1 MQNKSSTGFSAKA
14 SKGMEI
20 GLFFGSFNPIH
31 AGHLIIAQA
40 VLQEANLRE
49 VWFIVSPQNPLKKN
63 QSLLHEFD
71 RYEMVQ
77 LAIADN
83 SNFRVSD
90 IEFRMTRPSFTIDTL
105 VRLSEK
111 YPNHQFRLIMGMD
124 NLQVFPRWKN
134 NQEILTNYGIIIYPR
149 PGSVA
154 SEITTHP
161 NIQLI
166 DSPLL
171 DISATYIRKCIRSGK
186 SIKYLVPEMVEDYI
200 RARKLFI

>member
-1 MQNKSSTGFSAKA
+1 
-14 SKGMEI
+14 MEI

-40 VLQEANLRE
+40 VLQEADLRE

-63 QSLLHEFD
+63 QSLAHEFD

-83 SNFRVSD
+83 PHFRVSD
-90 IEFRMTRPSFTIDTL
+90 IEFRMKRPSYTIDTL

-111 YPNHQFRLIMGMD
+111 YPAHRFRLIMGMD
-124 NLQVFPRWKN
+124 NLQIFSKWKN
-134 NQEILTNYGIIIYPR
+134 SQEILNNYGIIIYPR
-149 PGSVA
+149 PGSVH
-154 SEITTHP
+154 SELTNHT

-166 DSPLL
+166 ESPLL

-186 SIKYLVPEMVEDYI
+186 TIKYLVPESVEDYI
-200 RARKLFI
+200 RVKKLFL

>member
-1 MQNKSSTGFSAKA
+1 
-14 SKGMEI
+14 MEI

-31 AGHLIIAQA
+31 VGHLIIAQA
-40 VLQEANLRE
+40 ALLEANLRE

-63 QSLLHEFD
+63 QSLAHEID

-77 LAIADN
+77 HAIADN
-83 SNFRVSD
+83 PHFKVSD
-90 IEFRMTRPSFTIDTL
+90 IEFRMTRPSYTIDTL

-111 YPNHQFRLIMGMD
+111 YPSHHFRLIMGMD
-124 NLQVFPRWKN
+124 NLQIFPKWKN
-134 NQEILTNYGIIIYPR
+134 NQQILNNYGIIIYPR
-149 PGSVA
+149 PGNIA
-154 SEITTHP
+154 SEMSVHP

-171 DISATYIRKCIRSGK
+171 DISATYIRKCIRAGQ

-200 RARKLFI
+200 RARKLFV

>member
-1 MQNKSSTGFSAKA
+1 
-14 SKGMEI
+14 MEI

>member
-1 MQNKSSTGFSAKA
+1 
-14 SKGMEI
+14 MET

-40 VLQEANLRE
+40 VLQEAGLRE

-63 QSLLHEFD
+63 QGLAHEFD

-83 SNFRVSD
+83 SHFRVSD
-90 IEFRMTRPSFTIDTL
+90 IEFRMPRPSYTIDTL

-111 YPNHQFRLIMGMD
+111 HPTHRFRLIMGMD
-124 NLQVFPRWKN
+124 NLEIFPKWKN
-134 NQEILTNYGIIIYPR
+134 NQEILNNYGLIIYPR
-149 PGSVA
+149 PGCVA
-154 SEITTHP
+154 PETSGHP
-161 NIQLI
+161 NIKVI

-171 DISATYIRKCIRSGK
+171 DISATYIRKCIREGN

-200 RARKLFI
+200 RARKLYL